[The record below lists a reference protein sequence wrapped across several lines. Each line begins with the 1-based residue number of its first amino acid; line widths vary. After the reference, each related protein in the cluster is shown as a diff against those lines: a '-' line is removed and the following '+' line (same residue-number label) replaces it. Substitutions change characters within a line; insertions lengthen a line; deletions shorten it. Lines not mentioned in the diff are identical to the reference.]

1 MTLCPD
7 HDSVHVSVYVYVRV
21 CIILIIPFKTMFFFL
36 VVLTPHVGSA
46 EVSVRVKM
54 AKLAAENILA
64 VLDGKPMVTPVPLG

>member
-1 MTLCPD
+1 M
-7 HDSVHVSVYVYVRV
+7 SVCVKL
-21 CIILIIPFKTMFFFL
+21 IILIVFFLFFFL

>member
-1 MTLCPD
+1 MM
-7 HDSVHVSVYVYVRV
+7 YIV
-21 CIILIIPFKTMFFFL
+21 CIILVILFKRMYFFSFI
-36 VVLTPHVGSA
+36 VLTPHVGSA

>member
-1 MTLCPD
+1 MSICIEL
-7 HDSVHVSVYVYVRV
+7 
-21 CIILIIPFKTMFFFL
+21 IILIKSIFFL

>member
-1 MTLCPD
+1 M
-7 HDSVHVSVYVYVRV
+7 
-21 CIILIIPFKTMFFFL
+21 LIIHLKQCFFFL